1 MKTIIKKLLA
11 LSIVGC
17 AFAGCT
23 TKSDLETSDGAKTSV
38 QPISDEHF
46 VGIDQVLSYIDD
58 KRPTTKGA
66 QNAYRLEAYNSAEG
80 DTLMYIINYGNG
92 DGWQILSTDTRTP
105 AVIAESSTGRF
116 SLEEG
121 SPAVQVWMDMT
132 ATDIANIRNLP
143 DEKLNFSEDEIAAH
157 KAFWASKEE
166 VDRGLID
173 PDPNPRYGYW
183 ATEVSSHTVSYD
195 TLDHIV
201 PKWDQEHGY
210 NAYCPFKND
219 ASGDRAPAG
228 CVAIAGSQV
237 LKYLHDYLG
246 VPYSMISSGYCDGQV
261 GGDDGQH
268 FTNPSTTIWASMSY
282 AFSPASNNA
291 EALMIGYVGDAI
303 NMHYRNNYSWAI
315 PNNLRTMLFSDLGI
329 SSSHGNYDAGYTKS
343 NLLDSLPV
351 IVTASRYVIPYDGD
365 IHCFVIDGYRRTRI
379 ETITYHYWVEGILDI
394 TIPEPYYTY
403 SYSSP
408 EIKYFKINWG
418 WWDQWDPDNPVND
431 GWFSP
436 TDDWYVDTGANYIY
450 NRTMI
455 YNLAVSEY

>member
-17 AFAGCT
+17 AFVGCT
-23 TKSDLETSDGAKTSV
+23 TKGDFEPADTNPAKAPT
-38 QPISDEHF
+38 ISTEHI
-46 VGIDQVLSYIDD
+46 VGINQILSYIDER
-58 KRPTTKGA
+58 RPQTKGA

-143 DEKLNFSEDEIAAH
+143 DEKLNFSEDEIASH

-195 TLDHIV
+195 TLNHLV
-201 PKWDQEHGY
+201 PQWDQNAPY
-210 NAYCPFKND
+210 NAYCPWKSD
-219 ASGDRAPAG
+219 GSMKRAPAG
-228 CVAIAGSQV
+228 CVAIAGAQV
-237 LKYLHDYLG
+237 LYYLHEHLG
-246 VPYSMISSGYCDGQV
+246 VPQTMVSDGYCFGTTTGWDH
-261 GGDDGQH
+261 DFYDY
-268 FTNPSTTIWASMSY
+268 TSTIWAQMSPY
-282 AFSPASNNA
+282 YTDVPGAADA
-291 EALMIGYVGDAI
+291 EALMIGHVGKKI
-303 NMHYRNNYSWAI
+303 SMNYTNNYSFAF
-315 PNNLRTMLFSDLGI
+315 PNYLRTRLFSDIGI

-418 WWDQWDPDNPVND
+418 WWDQWTDGVND
-431 GWFSP
+431 GFFSP
-436 TDDWYVDTGANYIY
+436 TGDWYVDTGANYIY

-455 YNLAVSEY
+455 YNLTISE